1 MRGVGCGKRFANE
14 VYPADICKFTVTT
27 LSNDNHSFAGGKISL
42 EKRCGPHNLQG
53 NAAPAVASSLLTGSR
68 VLRES
73 GHASEFRPA
82 FARTIVPQ
90 KVLIRATR
98 CADRRSRSG
107 AGTPT

>member
-1 MRGVGCGKRFANE
+1 
-14 VYPADICKFTVTT
+14 VYPGKISRLTVTT
-27 LSNDNHSFAGGKISL
+27 LSNDKHSFAGGKISL

-82 FARTIVPQ
+82 FVGTIVPQ

-98 CADRRSRSG
+98 CTDQRSRAG